1 MKILYIV
8 KSEPSG
14 LVKTLI
20 DNHSKGNDV
29 KVINLSK
36 KEAAY
41 ETIIDEIAASDKV
54 ISW

>member
-8 KSEPSG
+8 KSEPTG
-14 LVKTLI
+14 VVKNLI
-20 DNHSKGNDV
+20 DSNSKDNDV

-36 KEAAY
+36 ETAY
-41 ETIIDEIAASDKV
+41 ESIIDEIAASDKV